1 MTVEKINQYIPNNWL
16 ETHWDEFITLAGK
29 ITRTLIIS
37 TAVEKKWTNPMKTAG
52 DFKLFFEDEA
62 KQKKITAT
70 EVEYFFFE
78 AGRLKARN
86 YIFEKH
92 CVPLL
97 PKNETGENSFTMEML
112 LSFVN
117 STVAHADL
125 LKS

>member
-1 MTVEKINQYIPNNWL
+1 MTVAEINQYIPNDWL
-16 ETHWDEFITLAGK
+16 QNHWDEFITLAGK

-37 TAVEKKWTNPMKTAG
+37 TAVDKKWTKPMKTTE
-52 DFKLFFEDEA
+52 DIKVFFEDEA
-62 KQKKITAT
+62 KQKKISAT
-70 EVEYFFFE
+70 EVEYYFFE

-86 YIFEKH
+86 YVFEKH

-97 PKNETGENSFTMEML
+97 PKNEAGESKFTLEML

-117 STVAHADL
+117 STVKHAEL